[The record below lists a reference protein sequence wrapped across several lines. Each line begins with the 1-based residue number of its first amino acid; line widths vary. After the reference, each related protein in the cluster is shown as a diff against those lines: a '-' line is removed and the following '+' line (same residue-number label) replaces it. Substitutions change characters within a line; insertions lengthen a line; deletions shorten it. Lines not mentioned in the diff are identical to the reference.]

1 MSLVKDLQWRYATKN
16 MNGKKVSPKKL
27 EAILEAIHLAP
38 SSFGLQPFT
47 VSVINRQTTKDK
59 LMAAA
64 HGQKQIGSSSHILVF
79 AVPLKLTAEDVQ
91 AFINNIVETRG
102 MPAHLLDGYKG
113 MMTGMVTG
121 MSAEQQQNWATKQAY
136 IAFGMAL
143 AAAAE
148 QKVDACPMEGFDGAQ
163 FDKILGLDKKG
174 LKSVVILPIGFRAED
189 DDFAN
194 YAKVRKPKEQMF
206 IS

>member
-27 EAILEAIHLAP
+27 EAILDAIHLAP

-91 AFINNIVETRG
+91 AFINNIVTTRG

-148 QKVDACPMEGFDGAQ
+148 QKVDACPMEGFDAAQ

-189 DDFAN
+189 DAFAD